1 MENPSKLDQ
10 VIEKLKLKDKIPQL
24 ENPKLHG
31 HLNLKF
37 QYFDFST
44 NKE

>member
-24 ENPKLHG
+24 ENPLTE
-31 HLNLKF
+31 
-37 QYFDFST
+37 SA
-44 NKE
+44 